1 MSRESSKPKVSIGLL
16 VYNGERYLAETI
28 DSILGQTYKD
38 FELIISDNCST
49 DGSQEICRRYAER
62 DSRIRFF
69 VSEINKG
76 AAWNFRRVFELARG
90 SYFRWAPADDLFA
103 PESVAACVEVL
114 DANPDAVL
122 CYPKTILIDGAGAVI
137 RPYDDNLDL
146 RFGSPVERFRMAAH
160 QIGLVNVM
168 YGLMRTEKVGRT
180 RLIRHYPGA
189 DIIFLLELTLYGKF
203 IEINRP
209 LFFRRMHEQASSSM
223 KSALPELQAYLD
235 PSRKGR
241 FFASRWQTVSD
252 QAVAVLR
259 GPVNLVERAQ
269 LLYFL
274 ARSVISSRDEYLRE
288 LVGMAR
294 SVLPRFRQS

>member
-1 MSRESSKPKVSIGLL
+1 MSSGAPKVSIGLP

-28 DSILGQTYKD
+28 ESILAQTYEN

-49 DGSQEICRRYAER
+49 DGSREICRHYVER
-62 DSRIRFF
+62 DSRVRFF
-69 VSEINKG
+69 PSDVNKG
-76 AAWNFRRVFELARG
+76 WAGNYCRVFELARG
-90 SYFRWAPADDLFA
+90 PYFRWAPSDDVFA

-114 DANPDAVL
+114 DAHPDAVL
-122 CYPKTILIDGAGAVI
+122 CYPKTVLIDAAGGVI
-137 RPYDDNLDL
+137 EPYDDNLDL
-146 RFGSPVERFRMAAH
+146 RSNSPVVRFRMASD
-160 QIGLVNVM
+160 QIKLVNVM
-168 YGLMRTEKVGRT
+168 YGLMRTEQVRRT

-189 DIIFLLELTLYGKF
+189 DIIFLIELSLYGKF

-223 KSALPELQAYLD
+223 KSALPQLQAYLN

-241 FFASRWQTVSD
+241 FFAHQWQTFLHQV
-252 QAVAVLR
+252 VAVLR
-259 GPVNLVERAQ
+259 GPVNLTERTH

-274 ARSVISSRDEYLRE
+274 VRGAISNRDVYLRE

-294 SVLPRFRQS
+294 AALPRIRQS

>member
-1 MSRESSKPKVSIGLL
+1 MSRESPNPKVSIGLL

-28 DSILGQTYKD
+28 NSILGQTYQD

-49 DGSQEICRRYAER
+49 DGSGEICRRYAER
-62 DSRIRFF
+62 DSRVRFF
-69 VSEINKG
+69 PGEINRG
-76 AAWNFRRVFELARG
+76 AAWNFCRVFELARG
-90 SYFRWAPADDLFA
+90 PYFRWAPADDLFA

-114 DANPDAVL
+114 DAHPDAVL

-146 RFGSPVERFRMAAH
+146 RSDSPVERFRMAAH
-160 QIGLVNVM
+160 QMGLVNVM
-168 YGLMRTEKVGRT
+168 YGLMRTEQVGRT

-223 KSALPELQAYLD
+223 KSALPQLQAYLD

-241 FFASRWQTVSD
+241 FFANRWQTLSD
-252 QAVAVLR
+252 QAIAVLR
-259 GPVNLVERAQ
+259 GPLRLDEKVRLW
-269 LLYFL
+269 YFL
-274 ARSVISSRDEYLRE
+274 FRGMISSRDEYLRE
-288 LVGMAR
+288 LIAYAR
-294 SVLPRFRQS
+294 ANIPRASQL

>member
-1 MSRESSKPKVSIGLL
+1 MSRESPDPKVSIGLL

-49 DGSQEICRRYAER
+49 DGTREICRRYAER
-62 DSRIRFF
+62 DSRVRFF
-69 VSEINKG
+69 PSEVNRG

-90 SYFRWAPADDLFA
+90 PYFRWAPADDLFA

-122 CYPKTILIDGAGAVI
+122 CYPKTVLIDGAGAVI
-137 RPYDDNLDL
+137 KPYDDNLDL
-146 RFGSPVERFRMAAH
+146 RSDSPVERFFMATH

-168 YGLMRTEKVGRT
+168 YGLMRREKVGRT
-180 RLIRHYPGA
+180 GLIKHYPGA
-189 DIIFLLELTLYGKF
+189 DIIFLIELTLYGKF

-223 KSALPELQAYLD
+223 KSDLPQLQAYLD

-241 FFASRWQTVSD
+241 FVAHRWQTFAD
-252 QAVAVLR
+252 QVMAVLR
-259 GPVNLVERAQ
+259 SPLNLIERAR

-274 ARSVISSRDEYLRE
+274 VRSMTSNRDEYLRE
-288 LVGMAR
+288 LVVMAR
-294 SVLPRFRQS
+294 AGLPRLRQL